1 MKPATSSSFLYLGIP
16 AAVVLLFALVATRL
30 PRPSRPAPVPYLTI
44 GGGACSGGTRP
55 PGPPPRSP
63 AGPCQSPGVSSCGSG
78 CTDCTLSNP
87 PNSTPGCSSGGSC
100 TFTCTSG
107 SHLCS
112 SSCVSNTSTASCGTS
127 GTAYPVASL
136 GPGTATR

>member
-30 PRPSRPAPVPYLTI
+30 PRLSRPAPVPYLTI
-44 GGGACSGGTRP
+44 GGGPCSVGRRLCPDGT
-55 PGPPPRSP
+55 
-63 AGPCQSPGVSSCGSG
+63 CQSPGVNSCEST
-78 CTDCTLSNP
+78 CTDYTLSNP
-87 PNSTPGCSSGGSC
+87 PSSTPGCSSGGSC
-100 TFTCTSG
+100 TFTCPSG